1 MSGLGAFMRRRRARR
16 GAGEG
21 EGELSEARGE
31 RSPVERSLPESE
43 DAIAPRCDGDGR
55 ASAFHEAGGSERDCR
70 HEGERSDGRGPLA
83 RLALPAAALAAL
95 LAFAILGSVA
105 SLGRQLADIHPALGW
120 AFFALVVACLAVGV
134 AWPIARVLSRP
145 LFSLARLFGGG
156 PRARHA
162 RRELERNLR
171 LRADLTPGDREA
183 LAALCGGGDPCA
195 RGFGRL
201 LQTAPVP
208 GDRSRHQGRREVG
221 VRHDGRLANRGAGH
235 AVHALRQP
243 RPRSRHR
250 GALRLP
256 AVGAR
261 SRGPVRA
268 CAQGDVSGRRPRGD
282 GSGGDLIACRGQR
295 RGADAGRGDRL
306 GGARRGERVRH
317 GARGGHHEE
326 GAVRRR
332 GARSIC
338 GGCGASPTARRF
350 PLLKRNGVLDDIRS
364 AIARKAT
371 AIKDGAVESARQT
384 WGRIRPGS

>member
-21 EGELSEARGE
+21 EGEFSEARGE
-31 RSPVERSLPESE
+31 RSSVERSLPESE
-43 DAIAPRCDGDGR
+43 GAIAPRCDGDGR
-55 ASAFHEAGGSERDCR
+55 ASAFHEAGGSERDRR

-183 LAALCGGGDPCA
+183 LAALCGGDPA
-195 RGFGRL
+195 PEDLAAFFKQRL
-201 LQTAPVP
+201 SPVIDRDIRAAAKSAFATTAVSQTAALDMLSMLSVNFGLVRAIVEHCGFRPSALALAGLYARVLKATFLAGGLEEMDLEEILSLAGGNAVARMP
-208 GDRSRHQGRREVG
+208 GVVIASAAQGAVNAFATARVGVVTKSVLFAEGEPIDMRRLRRESYG
-221 VRHDGRLANRGAGH
+221 E
-235 AVHALRQP
+235 AL
-243 RPRSRHR
+243 S
-250 GALRLP
+250 
-256 AVGAR
+256 
-261 SRGPVRA
+261 
-268 CAQGDVSGRRPRGD
+268 
-282 GSGGDLIACRGQR
+282 
-295 RGADAGRGDRL
+295 
-306 GGARRGERVRH
+306 
-317 GARGGHHEE
+317 
-326 GAVRRR
+326 
-332 GARSIC
+332 
-338 GGCGASPTARRF
+338 
-350 PLLKRNGVLDDIRS
+350 LLKRNGVLEDIRS

-384 WGRIRPGS
+384 WGRMRPGS

>member
-21 EGELSEARGE
+21 EGEFSEARGE
-31 RSPVERSLPESE
+31 RSSVERSLPESE
-43 DAIAPRCDGDGR
+43 GAIAPRCDGDGR
-55 ASAFHEAGGSERDCR
+55 ASAFHEAGGSERDRR

-183 LAALCGGGDPCA
+183 LAALCGGDPA
-195 RGFGRL
+195 PEDLAAFFKQRL
-201 LQTAPVP
+201 SPVIDRDIRAAAKSAFATTAVSQTAALDMLSMLSVNFGLVRAIVEHCGFRPSALALAGLYARVLKATFLAGGLEERDLEEILSLAGGNAVARMP
-208 GDRSRHQGRREVG
+208 GVVIASAAQGAVNAFATARVGVVTKSVLFAEGEPIDMRRLRRESYG
-221 VRHDGRLANRGAGH
+221 E
-235 AVHALRQP
+235 AL
-243 RPRSRHR
+243 S
-250 GALRLP
+250 
-256 AVGAR
+256 
-261 SRGPVRA
+261 
-268 CAQGDVSGRRPRGD
+268 
-282 GSGGDLIACRGQR
+282 
-295 RGADAGRGDRL
+295 
-306 GGARRGERVRH
+306 
-317 GARGGHHEE
+317 
-326 GAVRRR
+326 
-332 GARSIC
+332 
-338 GGCGASPTARRF
+338 
-350 PLLKRNGVLDDIRS
+350 LLKRNGVLEDIRS

-384 WGRIRPGS
+384 WGRMRPGS

>member
-183 LAALCGGGDPCA
+183 LAALCGGGDPA
-195 RGFGRL
+195 PEDLAAFFKQRL
-201 LQTAPVP
+201 SPVIDRDIRAAAKSAFATTAVSQTAALDMLSMLSVNLGLVRAIVEHCGFRPSALALAGLYARVLKATFLAGGLEEMDLEEVLSLAGGNAVARMPGVVIASAAQGAVNAFATARVGVVTKRVLFAEEEPV
-208 GDRSRHQGRREVG
+208 DMRRLRRESYG
-221 VRHDGRLANRGAGH
+221 E
-235 AVHALRQP
+235 AL
-243 RPRSRHR
+243 S
-250 GALRLP
+250 
-256 AVGAR
+256 
-261 SRGPVRA
+261 
-268 CAQGDVSGRRPRGD
+268 
-282 GSGGDLIACRGQR
+282 
-295 RGADAGRGDRL
+295 
-306 GGARRGERVRH
+306 
-317 GARGGHHEE
+317 
-326 GAVRRR
+326 
-332 GARSIC
+332 
-338 GGCGASPTARRF
+338 
-350 PLLKRNGVLDDIRS
+350 LLKRNGVLDDIRS

>member
-1 MSGLGAFMRRRRARR
+1 MSGLGAFMRRCRARR

-21 EGELSEARGE
+21 EGEFSEARGE
-31 RSPVERSLPESE
+31 RSSVERSLPESE
-43 DAIAPRCDGDGR
+43 GAIAPRCDGDGR
-55 ASAFHEAGGSERDCR
+55 ASAFHEAGGSERDRR

-183 LAALCGGGDPCA
+183 LAALCGGDPA
-195 RGFGRL
+195 PEDLAAFFKQRL
-201 LQTAPVP
+201 SPVIDRDIRAAAKSAFATTAVSQTAALDMLSMLSVNFGLVRAIVEHCGFRPSALALAGLYARVLKATFLAGGLEEMDLEEILSLAGGNAVARMP
-208 GDRSRHQGRREVG
+208 GVVIASAAQGAVNAFATARVGVVTKSVLFAEGEPIDMRRLRRESYG
-221 VRHDGRLANRGAGH
+221 E
-235 AVHALRQP
+235 AL
-243 RPRSRHR
+243 S
-250 GALRLP
+250 
-256 AVGAR
+256 
-261 SRGPVRA
+261 
-268 CAQGDVSGRRPRGD
+268 
-282 GSGGDLIACRGQR
+282 
-295 RGADAGRGDRL
+295 
-306 GGARRGERVRH
+306 
-317 GARGGHHEE
+317 
-326 GAVRRR
+326 
-332 GARSIC
+332 
-338 GGCGASPTARRF
+338 
-350 PLLKRNGVLDDIRS
+350 LLKRNGVLEDIRS

-384 WGRIRPGS
+384 WGRMRPGS

>member
-1 MSGLGAFMRRRRARR
+1 M
-16 GAGEG
+16 
-21 EGELSEARGE
+21 
-31 RSPVERSLPESE
+31 
-43 DAIAPRCDGDGR
+43 
-55 ASAFHEAGGSERDCR
+55 
-70 HEGERSDGRGPLA
+70 A

-183 LAALCGGGDPCA
+183 LAALCGGGDPA
-195 RGFGRL
+195 PEDLAAFFKQRL
-201 LQTAPVP
+201 SPVIDRDIRAAAKSAFATTAVSQTA
-208 GDRSRHQGRREVG
+208 
-221 VRHDGRLANRGAGH
+221 
-235 AVHALRQP
+235 ALDML
-243 RPRSRHR
+243 SMLSVNL
-250 GALRLP
+250 GL
-256 AVGAR
+256 
-261 SRGPVRA
+261 VRA
-268 CAQGDVSGRRPRGD
+268 IVEHCGFRPSALALAGLYARVLKATFLAGGLEEMDLEEILSLAGGNAVARMPGVVIASAAQGAVN
-282 GSGGDLIACRGQR
+282 AF
-295 RGADAGRGDRL
+295 AT
-306 GGARRGERVRH
+306 
-317 GARGGHHEE
+317 ARGGHHEE

-332 GARSIC
+332 GAGRYAAAAARVLQR
-338 GGCGASPTARRF
+338 GAF
-350 PLLKRNGVLDDIRS
+350 LLKRNGVLDDIRS